1 MTKQELLNKYNS
13 FYHSGKEAM
22 VLCVE
27 VNNDKFKYQKIVI
40 SRHPPSELREIIDKY
55 NEDLVSGC
63 SKIINMS
70 LINADKIFAYL
81 FL

>member
-13 FYHSGKEAM
+13 SYHSGKEAM
-22 VLCVE
+22 VLCMKVT
-27 VNNDKFKYQKIVI
+27 NGKFKYQKIVI
-40 SRHPPSELREIIDKY
+40 SRHPPSELSEIINEY
-55 NEDLVSGC
+55 NENLVNGC
-63 SKIINMS
+63 NRIINMS